1 MAYHQP
7 QVWWIPSAA
16 WSPAENAGNLFLHHL
31 GIDVSI
37 VFRSKVYGKSQN
49 VDILKSMYMIYLIST
64 YILDYIYIYIIY
76 LLTGF
81 FQPAEFTQFTE
92 WKDAM
97 YPSER
102 IFYDEKMFSTGE
114 EFATLP
120 SSLVV
125 TDQNVGQK
133 WSSYL
138 QQGILALGI
147 LTPTIGLMTIPK
159 HREQMGADR
168 RQHIYCKWW
177 KYHAGVRCSN
187 GSKIQKWPTP
197 ATQRWRR

>member
-1 MAYHQP
+1 
-7 QVWWIPSAA
+7 
-16 WSPAENAGNLFLHHL
+16 
-31 GIDVSI
+31 
-37 VFRSKVYGKSQN
+37 
-49 VDILKSMYMIYLIST
+49 
-64 YILDYIYIYIIY
+64 
-76 LLTGF
+76 
-81 FQPAEFTQFTE
+81 
-92 WKDAM
+92 M

-102 IFYDEKMFSTGE
+102 IFYDEKMFSMGE

-168 RQHIYCKWW
+168 RQHIYCKW
-177 KYHAGVRCSN
+177 
-187 GSKIQKWPTP
+187 
-197 ATQRWRR
+197 